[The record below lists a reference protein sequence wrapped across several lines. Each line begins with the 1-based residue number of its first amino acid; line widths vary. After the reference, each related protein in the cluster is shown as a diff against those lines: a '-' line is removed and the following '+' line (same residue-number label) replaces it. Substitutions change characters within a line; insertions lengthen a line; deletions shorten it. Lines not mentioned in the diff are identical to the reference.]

1 MCPIHVV
8 MWEPAG
14 LLAGKTGGTGTFL
27 QGAGRAGVWGA
38 KASGAPPHMGLSPHS
53 LTMEP
58 RAHIK
63 ESTESLVQEPLF
75 NTFQKLQ
82 A

>member
-14 LLAGKTGGTGTFL
+14 LLAGKIGGTGTFL

-38 KASGAPPHMGLSPHS
+38 KASGAPPYGTFLSLSDYGTQGPY
-53 LTMEP
+53 
-58 RAHIK
+58 
-63 ESTESLVQEPLF
+63 
-75 NTFQKLQ
+75 
-82 A
+82 

>member
-1 MCPIHVV
+1 MPHSCGNVGTSRALG
-8 MWEPAG
+8 WENRRDRDLSPG
-14 LLAGKTGGTGTFL
+14 SR
-27 QGAGRAGVWGA
+27 QGRGMGCQGFW
-38 KASGAPPHMGLSPHS
+38 SPPHMGLSPHS